1 MRSFV
6 YILVYLV
13 VFRLSARVS
22 FDLDLR
28 TTFLQTVRL
37 FTGLRIIRKHG
48 LKAESPRTLLNEP
61 IHRSYLDYYSV
72 VWEGLDS
79 EFSLKLQKLQNRAA
93 RNIAFSSY
101 DSISALCSKSLDGTG
116 FLYAELK
123 KCSRCTTI
131 WHLS

>member
-61 IHRSYLDYYSV
+61 IHSFWSFDRRTTEIYSPQRIARSSHKYSTHDV
-72 VWEGLDS
+72 P
-79 EFSLKLQKLQNRAA
+79 
-93 RNIAFSSY
+93 
-101 DSISALCSKSLDGTG
+101 
-116 FLYAELK
+116 
-123 KCSRCTTI
+123 
-131 WHLS
+131 